1 MEKAGSIKNIADVYK
16 KEKSYSLYK
25 NIVLRILSKMNK
37 GQLHLTLP
45 EGEEFIFGGGE
56 KTISAHIKINSPG
69 FFKRIV
75 LYGDIGFGD
84 SYVDGDWDTDNITNV
99 ISWMILNVENN
110 PAITG
115 AGNKYSPINILN
127 ALNRVHHKFNLNT
140 YKGSKKNI
148 SEHYDL
154 NNDFFKLWLDESM
167 TYSSAIFDSDT
178 ISLHEA
184 QMNKYER
191 ICSELNIKPT
201 DDVLEIGSGWGG
213 FSIYAAEN
221 YGCKVTTITISE
233 EQYTYANNLIAEK
246 NLRDKIQIL
255 LKDYREITGK
265 FDKIVSIEML
275 EAVGHE
281 YLPVYFR
288 KINELLKPDG
298 AVGLQVITSHDC
310 NYNRIRKGVDWI
322 QRHIF
327 PGSLLPSVGVINS
340 TINKTSNLHLHNLK
354 NFGFDYAKTLNVWR
368 NSFNSNLNKVF
379 KLNFNN
385 SFVRKWNYYLSYC
398 EAAFLMRNINVVQM
412 IYTRPNNRNL

>member
-1 MEKAGSIKNIADVYK
+1 MEKAGSIKNIADVYE

-25 NIVLRILSKMNK
+25 NIVLNILSKMNK
-37 GQLHLTLP
+37 GQLHVTLP
-45 EGEEFIFGGGE
+45 DGEELTFGGNDR
-56 KTISAHIKINSPG
+56 TISAHIKINSPR

-75 LYGDIGFGD
+75 LYGDIGFGE

-110 PAITG
+110 PAVTG
-115 AGNKYSPINILN
+115 SGNKFSFINILN
-127 ALNRVHHKFNLNT
+127 TFNRAYHKFNLNT

-167 TYSSAIFDSDT
+167 TYSSAVYDSDT
-178 ISLHEA
+178 VNLHEA
-184 QMNKYER
+184 QMNKYKR

-201 DDVLEIGSGWGG
+201 DHVLEIGSGWGG

-233 EQYTYANNLIAEK
+233 EQYNYAGSLIAEK
-246 NLRDKIQIL
+246 KLQDRIQIL
-255 LKDYREITGK
+255 LKDYRDVTGK

-281 YLPVYFR
+281 FLPVYFQR
-288 KINELLKPDG
+288 INELLKPDG

-310 NYNRIRKGVDWI
+310 NYNRLRKGVDWI
-322 QRHIF
+322 QKHIF

-340 TINKTSNLHLHNLK
+340 TINKTSNLQLHNLA
-354 NFGFDYAKTLNVWR
+354 NFGLDYAKTLNEWR
-368 NSFNSNLNKVF
+368 NRFNSELNKVL
-379 KLNFNN
+379 KLNF
-385 SFVRKWNYYLSYC
+385 SDAFVRKWNYYFSYC